1 MFFTLQP
8 SIIQINV
15 SRIANLQYFEFN
27 DAFHSIQ
34 DRHNFCELLYVDKG
48 SLSIFAENYSGIL
61 AENQMIIHR
70 PNELHSLATS
80 DTIAPNVI
88 IIGFECSSES
98 LIPFSRQPVCL
109 SSDQTRALARIMQEG
124 MSIYEPPYDV
134 PNTGYMPKRAEYPF
148 GADQLIKIGL
158 EAFLI
163 SLVRSLQSNISEAS
177 QRTVADGNIQS
188 VHQYI
193 TENFRTK
200 ITLAN
205 LCFLF
210 GMNKTSLCRSFK
222 AAYGTTILDY
232 INTLR
237 IREAKSYLQQGM
249 FSITEISDMLGFSSV
264 HYFCRLFKQQTGR
277 SPTEYSKSIR
287 SEQSQL
293 KS

>member
-8 SIIQINV
+8 SIIQIDV
-15 SRIANLQYFEFN
+15 SRIANLQYFEFT

-48 SLSIFAENYSGIL
+48 SLSIFAENYSGKL
-61 AENQMIIHR
+61 FENQMIIHR

-80 DTIAPNVI
+80 DSVAPSVI
-88 IIGFECSSES
+88 IIGFECCSES
-98 LIPFSRQPVCL
+98 LVPFSQQPITL
-109 SSDQTRALARIMQEG
+109 SSEQTRALSRIMQEG
-124 MSIYEPPYDV
+124 MSIYEPPYNV
-134 PNTGYMPKRAEYPF
+134 PNTRYMPKRAVYPF

-163 SLVRSLQSNISEAS
+163 SLVRSLQSVNRSAI
-177 QRTVADGNIQS
+177 TDGNIQS

-210 GMNKTSLCRSFK
+210 GINKTTLCRDFK
-222 AAYGTTILDY
+222 ATYDTTILDY
-232 INTLR
+232 INSLR
-237 IREAKSYLQQGM
+237 IREAKSYLQQGKL
-249 FSITEISDMLGFSSV
+249 SITEISDMLGFSSV
-264 HYFCRLFKQQTGR
+264 HYFCRLFKQQTGQ
-277 SPTEYSKSIR
+277 SPTEYMKGI
-287 SEQSQL
+287 QSRQNP
-293 KS
+293 S

>member
-8 SIIQINV
+8 PVIQINV
-15 SRIANLQYFEFN
+15 SRIANLQYFEFS
-27 DAFHSIQ
+27 DAFHSMQ

-61 AENQMIIHR
+61 GENQVLIHR
-70 PNELHSLATS
+70 PNELHSLAA
-80 DTIAPNVI
+80 DHAVAPSVI
-88 IIGFECSSES
+88 IIGFECSSKS
-98 LIPFSRQPVCL
+98 LFPFAQQPITL
-109 SSDQTRALARIMQEG
+109 TSDQTRALSRIMQEG
-124 MSIYEPPYDV
+124 MNIYEPPYNV

-163 SLVRSLQSNISEAS
+163 SLVRSFQSGGSKAGA
-177 QRTVADGNIQS
+177 VGNIQS

-210 GMNKTSLCRSFK
+210 GMNKTTLCRDFK
-222 AAYGTTILDY
+222 ATYDTTILDY

-237 IREAKSYLQQGM
+237 IREAKSCLRQGKL
-249 FSITEISDMLGFSSV
+249 SITEISDILGFSSV

-277 SPTEYSKSIR
+277 SPTQYIKNVQSK
-287 SEQSQL
+287 
-293 KS
+293 

>member
-8 SIIQINV
+8 SIIQMDV
-15 SRIANLQYFEFN
+15 SRIANLQYFEFT
-27 DAFHSIQ
+27 DDYHSNQ
-34 DRHNFCELLYVDKG
+34 DCHNFCELLYVDKG
-48 SLSIFAENYSGIL
+48 SLSIYAENYSGIL

-98 LIPFSRQPVCL
+98 LIPFSKQPVCL
-109 SSDQTRALARIMQEG
+109 SSEQTRALARIMQEG

-134 PNTGYMPKRAEYPF
+134 PNTGYMPKRIEYPF

-163 SLVRSLQSNISEAS
+163 SLVR
-177 QRTVADGNIQS
+177 GIQS
-188 VHQYI
+188 SGGASHSPAVTTGSIQAVHQYL
-193 TENFRTK
+193 TENFRTR

-210 GMNKTSLCRSFK
+210 GMNKTTLCSSFK

-237 IREAKSYLQQGM
+237 IREAKSYLLQGTM
-249 FSITEISDMLGFSSV
+249 SITEISDMLGFNSV

-277 SPTEYSKSIR
+277 SPTEYTKSILSR
-287 SEQSQL
+287 QNHPKL
-293 KS
+293 

>member
-8 SIIQINV
+8 PVIQINV
-15 SRIANLQYFEFN
+15 SRIANLQYFEFS
-27 DAFHSIQ
+27 DAFHSMQ

-61 AENQMIIHR
+61 GENQVLIHR
-70 PNELHSLATS
+70 SNELHSLAA
-80 DTIAPNVI
+80 DHAVAPSVI

-98 LIPFSRQPVCL
+98 LLPFAQQPITL
-109 SSDQTRALARIMQEG
+109 TSDQTRALSRIMQEG
-124 MSIYEPPYDV
+124 MNIYEPPYNV
-134 PNTGYMPKRAEYPF
+134 PNTSYMPKRAEYPF

-163 SLVRSLQSNISEAS
+163 SLVRSFQSGGSKAGA
-177 QRTVADGNIQS
+177 VGNIQS

-210 GMNKTSLCRSFK
+210 GMNKTTLCRDFK
-222 AAYGTTILDY
+222 ATYDTTILDY

-237 IREAKSYLQQGM
+237 IREAKSCLRQGKL
-249 FSITEISDMLGFSSV
+249 SITEISDILGFSSV

-277 SPTEYSKSIR
+277 SPTEYIKSI
-287 SEQSQL
+287 QS
-293 KS
+293 K

>member
-8 SIIQINV
+8 PVIQINV
-15 SRIANLQYFEFN
+15 SRIANLQYFEFS
-27 DAFHSIQ
+27 DAFHSMQ

-61 AENQMIIHR
+61 GENQVLIHR
-70 PNELHSLATS
+70 PNELHSLAA
-80 DTIAPNVI
+80 DHAVAPNVI
-88 IIGFECSSES
+88 IIGFECDSES
-98 LIPFSRQPVCL
+98 LSPFARQPITL
-109 SSDQTRALARIMQEG
+109 SSDQTRALSRIMQEG
-124 MSIYEPPYDV
+124 MRIYEPPYNV

-163 SLVRSLQSNISEAS
+163 SLVRSFHSVISEAG
-177 QRTVADGNIQS
+177 AEGNIQS

-193 TENFRTK
+193 TENYRTK

-210 GMNKTSLCRSFK
+210 GMNKTTLCRDFK
-222 AAYGTTILDY
+222 ATYDTTILDY

-237 IREAKSYLQQGM
+237 IREAKSCLRQGKL
-249 FSITEISDMLGFSSV
+249 SITEISDILGFSSV
-264 HYFCRLFKQQTGR
+264 HYFCRLFKQKTGR
-277 SPTEYSKSIR
+277 SPTQYIKSI
-287 SEQSQL
+287 QS
-293 KS
+293 K

>member
-8 SIIQINV
+8 SIIQIDV
-15 SRIANLQYFEFN
+15 SRIANLQYFEFD
-27 DAFHSIQ
+27 DAFHSMQ

-48 SLSIFAENYSGIL
+48 SLSIFAENYSGTL
-61 AENQMIIHR
+61 FENQMIIHR
-70 PNELHSLATS
+70 PNELHSLATLDS
-80 DTIAPNVI
+80 VAPSVI

-98 LIPFSRQPVCL
+98 LVPFSQQPITL
-109 SSDQTRALARIMQEG
+109 SSEQTRALSRIMQEG
-124 MSIYEPPYDV
+124 MSIYEPPYNV
-134 PNTGYMPKRAEYPF
+134 PNTRYMPKRAEYPF

-163 SLVRSLQSNISEAS
+163 SLVRSLQSVS
-177 QRTVADGNIQS
+177 QSAITDGNIQS

-210 GMNKTSLCRSFK
+210 GMNKTTLCRDFK
-222 AAYGTTILDY
+222 ATYDTTILDY
-232 INTLR
+232 INSLR
-237 IREAKSYLQQGM
+237 IREAKSYLRQNKL
-249 FSITEISDMLGFSSV
+249 SITEISDILGFSSV

-277 SPTEYSKSIR
+277 SPTQYMNGSKPKV
-287 SEQSQL
+287 QP
-293 KS
+293 